1 MCQVIIKLNFLSSV
15 WLQQVS
21 HVRYIENVF
30 VPKISFRHYFGT
42 KSHLFI
48 RDKPL

>member
-21 HVRYIENVF
+21 LVRYRENVF
-30 VPKISFRHYFGT
+30 VPKISFRHYFWHKVT
-42 KSHLFI
+42 SFYK
-48 RDKPL
+48 K